1 MAVNKHFH
9 TSNSAAIATEK
20 SLYNN
25 LVAEAIQIYGHDVY
39 YMDRTLVNED
49 TILGIDPLSKFK
61 DAAKIEMYM
70 EDADGGFAGERELI
84 SQFGLENLSEATFVV
99 NKLRFQ
105 EMTKQIMIESGTSSE
120 EGGSILLEE
129 GSLIQ
134 STDAG
139 GSILINAT
147 DSSSSNSGDE
157 FLLDGTDSSSTDA
170 GDKIILN
177 ATAVD
182 SYSKLEGSDF
192 YILSETAATDSDR
205 PLEGDALYHPIL
217 EKMFQINF
225 VDHDEP
231 FHQLDN
237 NPVYKLRCRLFD
249 YGMEALDTGISDIDA
264 IETTETL
271 DALIYQFTLE
281 QSSAVNEDIR
291 LENGITNAGLALLD
305 GTDLNFERMVLN
317 GTDLHFEKMILSGT
331 DSSSTNAGDNI
342 RLEGGDSSDG
352 ILLNETSETVPSN
365 RESNVRLEGGDSS
378 DGYLLNENS
387 ETSTSNAGD
396 NISGEDDTTS
406 VGESIILEQPADS
419 GDAAYLLNE
428 DYIVGDFDT
437 DTTTQNELF
446 EVQSRSVLD
455 FSESNPFGD
464 VGSSS

>member
-39 YMDRTLVNED
+39 YIDRTLVNED

-147 DSSSSNSGDE
+147 DSSSSNAGDE

-177 ATAVD
+177 ATAID
-182 SYSKLEGSDF
+182 SYSKLEGSTF
-192 YILSETAATDSDR
+192 YILTETAATDSDR

-264 IETTETL
+264 IEDIETFE
-271 DALIYQFTLE
+271 ALIYQFTLE

-291 LENGITNAGLALLD
+291 LENGITNAGLLLEE
-305 GTDLNFERMVLN
+305 TD
-317 GTDLHFEKMILSGT
+317 
-331 DSSSTNAGDNI
+331 GDNI
-342 RLEGGDSSDG
+342 
-352 ILLNETSETVPSN
+352 I
-365 RESNVRLEGGDSS
+365 
-378 DGYLLNENS
+378 
-387 ETSTSNAGD
+387 
-396 NISGEDDTTS
+396 GEDDTTS
-406 VGESIILEQPADS
+406 VGESILLEQPADS

-428 DYIVGDFDT
+428 DYIVGDFST
-437 DTTTQNELF
+437 DKTTQNELF

>member
-1 MAVNKHFH
+1 
-9 TSNSAAIATEK
+9 
-20 SLYNN
+20 
-25 LVAEAIQIYGHDVY
+25 
-39 YMDRTLVNED
+39 
-49 TILGIDPLSKFK
+49 
-61 DAAKIEMYM
+61 M
-70 EDADGGFAGERELI
+70 EDADGGFAGEQELI

-105 EMTKQIMIESGTSSE
+105 EMTKQIMIESGTSSA

-147 DSSSSNSGDE
+147 DSSSSNAGDE

-177 ATAVD
+177 ATAID
-182 SYSKLEGSDF
+182 SYSKLEGSTF
-192 YILSETAATDSDR
+192 YILTETAATDSDR
-205 PLEGDALYHPIL
+205 PFEGDALYHPIL

-249 YGMEALDTGISDIDA
+249 YSMEALDTGISDIDV

-305 GTDLNFERMVLN
+305 GTDLDFERMVL
-317 GTDLHFEKMILSGT
+317 SGT
-331 DSSSTNAGDNI
+331 DGNDPQADAGDNI
-342 RLEGGDSSDG
+342 H
-352 ILLNETSETVPSN
+352 
-365 RESNVRLEGGDSS
+365 LEGGDSS

-428 DYIVGDFDT
+428 DYIVGDFST
-437 DTTTQNELF
+437 DKTTQNELF